1 MDGANIRNNHY
12 KNAQTKRKF
21 LVVLLSSLYKLFQSV
36 FAFLRCS
43 ILYKTFNPRLL

>member
-1 MDGANIRNNHY
+1 MELNIRNKQF
-12 KNAQTKRKF
+12 KNAHTKRKL

-43 ILYKTFNPRLL
+43 VPYKTFNMRLL